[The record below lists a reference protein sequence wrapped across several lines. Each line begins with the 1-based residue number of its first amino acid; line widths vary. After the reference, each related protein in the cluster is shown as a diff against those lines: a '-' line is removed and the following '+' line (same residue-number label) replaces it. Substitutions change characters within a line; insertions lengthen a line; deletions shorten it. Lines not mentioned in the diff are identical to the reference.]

1 MRQIA
6 VQKVDIVW
14 FKRDLRVQ
22 DHAPLEAASQT
33 GNSVLPLYV
42 VEDDY
47 WAQPFASERHWLFLE
62 ACLIELR
69 KDCAALGMP
78 LVVRIGDVC
87 AVLADLQKQFDLQS
101 IYAHEETGNGWTYER
116 DKRVLNWCRDNEILF
131 HEFPSN
137 GVSGVLP
144 IVINGHLNVT
154 AAWRRR

>member
-1 MRQIA
+1 MPKQA
-6 VQKVDIVW
+6 VQKIDIVW

-62 ACLIELR
+62 ACLTELR

-87 AVLADLQKQFDLQS
+87 AVLVDLQKQFDL
-101 IYAHEETGNGWTYER
+101 
-116 DKRVLNWCRDNEILF
+116 L
-131 HEFPSN
+131 
-137 GVSGVLP
+137 
-144 IVINGHLNVT
+144 
-154 AAWRRR
+154 

>member
-87 AVLADLQKQFDLQS
+87 AVLADLQKQFDLQL
-101 IYAHEETGNGWTYER
+101 I
-116 DKRVLNWCRDNEILF
+116 
-131 HEFPSN
+131 
-137 GVSGVLP
+137 
-144 IVINGHLNVT
+144 
-154 AAWRRR
+154 

>member
-62 ACLIELR
+62 ACLIELLISQQIAR
-69 KDCAALGMP
+69 CHDDEDLMRALLKSLG
-78 LVVRIGDVC
+78 
-87 AVLADLQKQFDLQS
+87 A
-101 IYAHEETGNGWTYER
+101 
-116 DKRVLNWCRDNEILF
+116 ILKSS
-131 HEFPSN
+131 PRN
-137 GVSGVLP
+137 
-144 IVINGHLNVT
+144 
-154 AAWRRR
+154 